1 MKEYKFEIYYKY
13 DGPSHSDPFPE
24 EKNSEQIQDAL
35 GNFVNEVQ
43 HYIESLET
51 TVFSF
56 PVDGDIERRIVSI
69 KTITKKEEVNEAV
82 KRCLQDLDLR
92 ANIL

>member
-35 GNFVNEVQ
+35 GNFVNEVG
-43 HYIESLET
+43 HYVESLET
-51 TVFSF
+51 AVSSM
-56 PVDGDIERRIVSI
+56 PVDGNIERRIVSI
-69 KTITKKEEVNEAV
+69 KTTTNKEEVKEAV
-82 KRCLQDLDLR
+82 KKCLQDLDLR